1 MLQHEHHAEWKK
13 PDTEDH
19 ILNDSIY
26 TKGPEKADLYIEKA
40 D

>member
-1 MLQHEHHAEWKK
+1 MLQHEHHAEWKN

-26 TKGPEKADLYIEKA
+26 TTGPEKADLYIEKA